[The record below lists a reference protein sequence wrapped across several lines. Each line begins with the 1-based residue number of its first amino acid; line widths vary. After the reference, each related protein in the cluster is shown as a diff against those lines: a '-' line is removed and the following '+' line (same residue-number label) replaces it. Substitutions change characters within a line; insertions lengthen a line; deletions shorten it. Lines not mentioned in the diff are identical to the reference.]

1 WSDGR
6 SPGAPHPAHPP
17 SPPSAPHRSPPPA
30 SRAAPPTGGKGELFG
45 AWGDTGVAQ
54 ARRLVDIAL
63 DAGVTLPG
71 RRGNPLGGVLLTV
84 VLVTAITST
93 TAVAFRSR
101 R

>member
-1 WSDGR
+1 LT
-6 SPGAPHPAHPP
+6 PTP
-17 SPPSAPHRSPPPA
+17 SPSPTPSASV
-30 SRAAPPTGGKGELFG
+30 RAG
-45 AWGDTGVAQ
+45 
-54 ARRLVDIAL
+54 ARRPLP
-63 DAGVTLPG
+63 LPG